1 MALLTKKELPFRN
14 DKDLAGLVTSW
25 AAVTRVRQRMAR
37 NNNRI
42 INGWRWAPGQKSPT
56 CGLHRIYRSPLSS
69 CTNLRPMGLRRWAEP
84 AFLFVID
91 NGALPPPPP
100 HSADRPLTTF
110 SPLFRQ
116 KILALGLPSS
126 FELYQAVPFCSS
138 PFFFF
143 FFRYSIFE
151 NVGLYVYS
159 NRSKARIEHEC
170 YCEEKFLFDVFLFF
184 FLQIQSNGESNI
196 AEWKRGEARI
206 RFVSFRSVSCLF
218 ENPYFLCTYTNYAYS
233 NGSLNLAWVKMQS
246 TTHDLERRGWRV
258 GREREKKYR
267 RNRAKHEDFQR
278 RRKKRCWCWNKKIL
292 SSFSSRI
299 TSALLG

>member
-100 HSADRPLTTF
+100 SFRRPATNDFFPPISPKDLGSWSSLFFRTLSSCSFLFFAVLFFLF
-110 SPLFRQ
+110 SIFDIRECRV
-116 KILALGLPSS
+116 ICI
-126 FELYQAVPFCSS
+126 FESIKSTNRARMLLRGEIFIWCF

-143 FFRYSIFE
+143 TNSIK
-151 NVGLYVYS
+151 
-159 NRSKARIEHEC
+159 RRIE
-170 YCEEKFLFDVFLFF
+170 YRRMEE
-184 FLQIQSNGESNI
+184 G
-196 AEWKRGEARI
+196 RGKNSFRFVPF
-206 RFVSFRSVSCLF
+206 RFVSFWKSVFSLYIYELRLF
-218 ENPYFLCTYTNYAYS
+218 ERFIKPGVSENAVNYTRFGEEGVES
-233 NGSLNLAWVKMQS
+233 GK
-246 TTHDLERRGWRV
+246 G
-258 GREREKKYR
+258 K
-267 RNRAKHEDFQR
+267 
-278 RRKKRCWCWNKKIL
+278 RKKI
-292 SSFSSRI
+292 
-299 TSALLG
+299 

>member
-84 AFLFVID
+84 AFLLVID

-126 FELYQAVPFCSS
+126 FELYQAVPFCSFFS
-138 PFFFF
+138 SFFFFSIFDIRECRVICIFESIKSTNRARMLLRGEIFIWCFPFFFF
-143 FFRYSIFE
+143 TNSIK
-151 NVGLYVYS
+151 
-159 NRSKARIEHEC
+159 RRIE
-170 YCEEKFLFDVFLFF
+170 YRRMEE
-184 FLQIQSNGESNI
+184 G
-196 AEWKRGEARI
+196 RGKNSF
-206 RFVSFRSVSCLF
+206 RFVPFRFVSCLF

-278 RRKKRCWCWNKKIL
+278 RRKKR
-292 SSFSSRI
+292 
-299 TSALLG
+299 

>member
-126 FELYQAVPFCSS
+126 FELYQAVPFCSFFS
-138 PFFFF
+138 SFFFFSIFDIRECRVICIFESIKSTNRARMLLRGEIFIWCFPFFFF
-143 FFRYSIFE
+143 FFI
-151 NVGLYVYS
+151 
-159 NRSKARIEHEC
+159 
-170 YCEEKFLFDVFLFF
+170 
-184 FLQIQSNGESNI
+184 QIQSNGESNI

-206 RFVSFRSVSCLF
+206 RSVSFRSVSF
-218 ENPYFLCTYTNYAYS
+218 RVFL
-233 NGSLNLAWVKMQS
+233 
-246 TTHDLERRGWRV
+246 
-258 GREREKKYR
+258 
-267 RNRAKHEDFQR
+267 
-278 RRKKRCWCWNKKIL
+278 KIRI
-292 SSFSSRI
+292 FSVHIRI
-299 TSALLG
+299 TLIRTVH

>member
-126 FELYQAVPFCSS
+126 FELYQAVPFCSFFS
-138 PFFFF
+138 SFFFFSIFDIRECRVICIFESIKSTNRARMLLRGEIFIWCFPFFFF
-143 FFRYSIFE
+143 F
-151 NVGLYVYS
+151 LYKFNQTA
-159 NRSKARIEHEC
+159 NRIS
-170 YCEEKFLFDVFLFF
+170 
-184 FLQIQSNGESNI
+184 QNG
-196 AEWKRGEARI
+196 RGERQEFVPFRSVPF
-206 RFVSFRSVSCLF
+206 RFVSFWKSVFSLYIYELRLF
-218 ENPYFLCTYTNYAYS
+218 ERFIKPGVSENAVNYTRFGEEGVES
-233 NGSLNLAWVKMQS
+233 GK
-246 TTHDLERRGWRV
+246 G
-258 GREREKKYR
+258 K
-267 RNRAKHEDFQR
+267 
-278 RRKKRCWCWNKKIL
+278 RKKI
-292 SSFSSRI
+292 
-299 TSALLG
+299 

>member
-126 FELYQAVPFCSS
+126 FELYQAVPFCSFFFDIRYS
-138 PFFFF
+138 RMSGYMYIRIDQKHESSTNVTARRNFYLMFSFFFF
-143 FFRYSIFE
+143 YKF
-151 NVGLYVYS
+151 NQT
-159 NRSKARIEHEC
+159 NRIS
-170 YCEEKFLFDVFLFF
+170 
-184 FLQIQSNGESNI
+184 QNG
-196 AEWKRGEARI
+196 RGERQE
-206 RFVSFRSVSCLF
+206 FVSFRSVPF
-218 ENPYFLCTYTNYAYS
+218 RVFL
-233 NGSLNLAWVKMQS
+233 
-246 TTHDLERRGWRV
+246 
-258 GREREKKYR
+258 
-267 RNRAKHEDFQR
+267 
-278 RRKKRCWCWNKKIL
+278 KIRI
-292 SSFSSRI
+292 FSVHIRI
-299 TSALLG
+299 TLIRTVH